1 MVRVDLESWLQRS
14 PRAPLVMG
22 VLNVTPDSFSDG
34 GRFLTVE
41 QAVEH
46 GVKMAEAGASI
57 IDVGGEST
65 RPGAEAVSEAEQTA
79 RVVPVIE
86 GLRALGVTISIDTT
100 RAVVARAAIDAG
112 ASVINDVSAGRDDPD
127 MFHLASQRGAAVVL
141 MHMQGTPRTMQ
152 VAPRYQ
158 DVVAEVRSFLLERA
172 ECAIRAGVA
181 PHRVLLDVGIGF
193 GKSLEHN
200 LQLLRA
206 YGAFAGLGHPTVLGV
221 SRKRFV
227 GELTGRTDSND
238 RLMGT
243 AAAVAAGVLR
253 GADVLRVHDV
263 GAMLDVV
270 RVATAL
276 SDEVRH
282 A

>member
-1 MVRVDLESWLQRS
+1 MVRVDLESWLQKS

-34 GRFLTVE
+34 GRFLAVE

-65 RPGAEAVSEAEQTA
+65 RPGADAVSEAEQTA

-112 ASVINDVSAGRDDPD
+112 ASLINDVSAGRDDPD
-127 MFHLASQRGAAVVL
+127 MLHLASQRGAAVVL

-158 DVVAEVRSFLLERA
+158 DVVAEDRSFLLERA
-172 ECAIRAGVA
+172 ESAIRAGVA

-227 GELTGRTDSND
+227 GELTGRTDPND